1 MYSGL
6 ICKARK
12 GDTAVRLP
20 NLTRNSCMKLS
31 ALLLCGII
39 AAAATLGAAN
49 EALKPGPVQPADI
62 EQSILQ
68 PEDTAADPQPLIE
81 SDSSRTEASERQL
94 ASIRTAAVSKW
105 IQFN

>member
-1 MYSGL
+1 
-6 ICKARK
+6 
-12 GDTAVRLP
+12 
-20 NLTRNSCMKLS
+20 
-31 ALLLCGII
+31 
-39 AAAATLGAAN
+39 
-49 EALKPGPVQPADI
+49 VQPADI

-68 PEDTAADPQPLIE
+68 PEDTAADPQPLIQ